1 METIKNQVS
10 LIASLKEQ
18 IETAE
23 LKLDTLIHDQF
34 LSVNNLKSD
43 SNFLH
48 KEKEICQT
56 VVSDG
61 VVKGYF
67 LKKNGEMSNA
77 VIKINVDENYK
88 IQH

>member
-1 METIKNQVS
+1 MEAIKNQVS

-18 IETAE
+18 VETAE

-48 KEKEICQT
+48 KGKEICQT
-56 VVSDG
+56 IVSG
-61 VVKGYF
+61 GIIKGYF
-67 LKKNGEMSNA
+67 LKKSGEVSSA
-77 VIKINVDENYK
+77 VVKIDVDSNYK
-88 IQH
+88 IKH